1 MSDMTADPFSFDR
14 TTPTSPTQSEASS
27 ASTPDAPLGLFNLPT
42 DDNNPV
48 PDTAAAPSTPAA
60 AVSGASRT
68 AHMGRR
74 PRRDP
79 QAAEHLLEGLNPQ
92 QQQAVQHSGTPLLIV
107 AGAGSGKTTV
117 LTRRIAYVL
126 ETQPVRASQILAIT
140 FTNKAAAEMRE
151 RVQHI
156 VGTEATYMW
165 VSTFHSMCVR
175 ILRAQAAQLEVVNS
189 NFTIYDAD
197 DAKRLLTMIVK
208 DLNLDPKKYAPKALS
223 NRISHWKNE
232 LIDAETAAADA
243 HEGHF
248 DKVAS
253 EVYGIY
259 QARLRAANAFDFDDL
274 IGETVALLESHPA
287 IAQYYQRRF
296 RHVLVDEYQDTNHA
310 QYMLVRAL
318 VGDGS
323 NGVEP
328 AELCVVGDADQSIY
342 AFRGATIRNIVEFE
356 RDFTNA
362 TTILLEQNYRST
374 QNILSAA
381 NAVIDNNAG
390 RRKKNLWTAAGDGPL
405 IDLYVADNEHDEAR
419 FIGSEIDKLHDEGM
433 SYSDMAVFYR
443 TNNGSRPLE
452 DAFIR
457 TGLPYKV
464 VGGTRFYERM
474 EVRDIVAYLKVVEN
488 PADTV
493 SLRRIIN
500 TPRRGIGDR
509 AISCLAMFAEQQG
522 VSLWEAC
529 CRAQNGTVPFL
540 NSRAENA
547 IAAFVS
553 LITGIQDHNAGAEH
567 TAGAD
572 SLPDLGELVELVI
585 DRSGYRASLE
595 GSNDPQDQARLDN
608 LNELV
613 SVAHEFSADA
623 ASLRALE
630 ESFAQDNANGISE
643 ETVAEGTE
651 GLAAPG
657 SLAAFLERVSLTSD
671 TDQIPD
677 EDDGMITLMTLH
689 SAKGLE
695 FPVVFITGWED
706 GMFPHM
712 RALADDTEL
721 SEERRL
727 AYVGITRAKRKL
739 YLTRAVVRSSWGQPQ
754 SNPQSRFLEEI
765 PAHLLNVLREAPE
778 FDDDDDWSYGSSGRS
793 WGAGG
798 GSQWGAG
805 NRSWGT
811 GSREGK
817 SSAQYAGR
825 GGGSRSGRYGDVQK
839 RWGSPVE
846 TRRVAPKTASPRHS
860 SVISVEKGDRV
871 VHDKYGLGKVMEVTG
886 VGPSATA
893 LVDFGSSGVVRLML
907 VAAPIEKL

>member
-1 MSDMTADPFSFDR
+1 M
-14 TTPTSPTQSEASS
+14 
-27 ASTPDAPLGLFNLPT
+27 
-42 DDNNPV
+42 
-48 PDTAAAPSTPAA
+48 
-60 AVSGASRT
+60 
-68 AHMGRR
+68 
-74 PRRDP
+74 
-79 QAAEHLLEGLNPQ
+79 
-92 QQQAVQHSGTPLLIV
+92 
-107 AGAGSGKTTV
+107 
-117 LTRRIAYVL
+117 
-126 ETQPVRASQILAIT
+126 
-140 FTNKAAAEMRE
+140 
-151 RVQHI
+151 
-156 VGTEATYMW
+156 
-165 VSTFHSMCVR
+165 
-175 ILRAQAAQLEVVNS
+175 
-189 NFTIYDAD
+189 
-197 DAKRLLTMIVK
+197 
-208 DLNLDPKKYAPKALS
+208 
-223 NRISHWKNE
+223 
-232 LIDAETAAADA
+232 
-243 HEGHF
+243 
-248 DKVAS
+248 
-253 EVYGIY
+253 
-259 QARLRAANAFDFDDL
+259 
-274 IGETVALLESHPA
+274 
-287 IAQYYQRRF
+287 
-296 RHVLVDEYQDTNHA
+296 
-310 QYMLVRAL
+310 
-318 VGDGS
+318 
-323 NGVEP
+323 
-328 AELCVVGDADQSIY
+328 
-342 AFRGATIRNIVEFE
+342 
-356 RDFTNA
+356 
-362 TTILLEQNYRST
+362 
-374 QNILSAA
+374 
-381 NAVIDNNAG
+381 
-390 RRKKNLWTAAGDGPL
+390 
-405 IDLYVADNEHDEAR
+405 
-419 FIGSEIDKLHDEGM
+419 
-433 SYSDMAVFYR
+433 
-443 TNNGSRPLE
+443 
-452 DAFIR
+452 
-457 TGLPYKV
+457 
-464 VGGTRFYERM
+464 
-474 EVRDIVAYLKVVEN
+474 
-488 PADTV
+488 
-493 SLRRIIN
+493 
-500 TPRRGIGDR
+500 
-509 AISCLAMFAEQQG
+509 
-522 VSLWEAC
+522 
-529 CRAQNGTVPFL
+529 
-540 NSRAENA
+540 
-547 IAAFVS
+547 
-553 LITGIQDHNAGAEH
+553 
-567 TAGAD
+567 
-572 SLPDLGELVELVI
+572 ELVI

-817 SSAQYAGR
+817 SSAQHAGR

>member
-1 MSDMTADPFSFDR
+1 
-14 TTPTSPTQSEASS
+14 
-27 ASTPDAPLGLFNLPT
+27 
-42 DDNNPV
+42 
-48 PDTAAAPSTPAA
+48 
-60 AVSGASRT
+60 
-68 AHMGRR
+68 MGRR

-817 SSAQYAGR
+817 SSAQHAGR

>member
-1 MSDMTADPFSFDR
+1 MSDMTADPYSPNR
-14 TTPTSPTQSEASS
+14 TSPTSPAHTHASS
-27 ASTPDAPLGLFNLPT
+27 EPVPKAPLGLFDLPT
-42 DDNNPV
+42 DEP
-48 PDTAAAPSTPAA
+48 AAPAA
-60 AVSGASRT
+60 TARPSHGSG
-68 AHMGRR
+68 R
-74 PRRDP
+74 PHQDP
-79 QAAEHLLEGLNPQ
+79 HVAEQLLEGLNPQ

-126 ETQPVRASQILAIT
+126 ATQPVRASQILAIT

-151 RVQHI
+151 RVQQI
-156 VGTEATYMW
+156 VGTEANYMW

-197 DAKRLLTMIVK
+197 DSKRLITMIVK
-208 DLNLDPKKYAPKALS
+208 DLNLDPKKYAPKALA
-223 NRISHWKNE
+223 NRISNWKNE
-232 LIDAETAAADA
+232 LVDAETAAADA

-381 NAVIDNNAG
+381 NAVIDNNEG
-390 RRKKNLWTAAGDGPL
+390 RRKKNLWTSAGDGPL

-419 FIGSEIDKLHDEGM
+419 FIGTEIDKLHDEGM
-433 SYSDMAVFYR
+433 PYSDIAVFYR

-522 VSLWEAC
+522 ISLWEAC
-529 CRAQNGTVPFL
+529 RSAQNGTVPFL

-547 IAAFVS
+547 IAGFVS
-553 LITGIQDHNAGAEH
+553 LITGIQEHSAGADH

-572 SLPDLGELVELVI
+572 SLPDLGELVEMVI
-585 DRSGYRASLE
+585 DRSGYRASLD

-630 ESFAQDNANGISE
+630 ESFAQDDANGIDA
-643 ETVAEGTE
+643 ETVAEGME

-695 FPVVFITGWED
+695 FPVVFVTGWED

-712 RALADDTEL
+712 RALADDNEL
-721 SEERRL
+721 CEERRL

-754 SNPQSRFLEEI
+754 SNPQSRFLDEI

-793 WGAGG
+793 WGSNS

-805 NRSWGT
+805 GRNWGAS
-811 GSREGK
+811 GRERK
-817 SSAQYAGR
+817 SSASRAGR
-825 GGGSRSGRYGDVQK
+825 GEASRSGRYGDVQK

-846 TRRVAPKTASPRHS
+846 TRRIAPKTTSPRHA
-860 SVISVEKGDRV
+860 SVLNVEKGDRV
-871 VHDKYGLGKVMEVTG
+871 VHDKYGLGKVLEVTG
-886 VGPSATA
+886 AGPSATA